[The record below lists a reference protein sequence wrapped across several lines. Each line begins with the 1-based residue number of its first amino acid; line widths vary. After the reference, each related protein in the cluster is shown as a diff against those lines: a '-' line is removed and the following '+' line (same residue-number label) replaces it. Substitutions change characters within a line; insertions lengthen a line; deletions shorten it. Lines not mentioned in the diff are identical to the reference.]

1 VSLAWSN
8 PGLLRDL
15 LARAW
20 ESPHSSFYR
29 RRFEAAGVGEG
40 DFRAKLAA
48 EDFGPLRAALPTL
61 SRADLVASP
70 VAERTFV
77 DPADV
82 RFFGYTSGTTS
93 GAPLVVPF
101 SRVARYWFE
110 PSLGRDVRRP
120 LIVYP
125 PLNGNF
131 GHTFIQQCAEAARPV
146 TPVFADFRQLPNA
159 AVLARETGADAVY
172 ATPTIAAMLAEHVE
186 RHYDPS
192 RIRLLALGS
201 ETLTAPRRAELARR
215 YPNAAIANLYASAEV
230 GQYALVPCARAID
243 EGLDV
248 FHPIPEAIAAVE
260 LVDGELVISYGGN
273 PATPLV
279 RYRTGD
285 GFALAPGGC
294 PCGSPTPALVWDF
307 RDGVDRVRANGVEV
321 TVEQL
326 DRAVA
331 ASPRLSNPRY
341 RARFSRGEAGR
352 VRVEIEIEDAAL
364 AAGSAD
370 GDPVAEIVAGD
381 LSGAWAVGNGKMFRD
396 AVAAGLFEAPRVRF
410 VAALPPLGLKDR
422 RLVSEL

>member
-1 VSLAWSN
+1 MSVVWVN
-8 PGLLRDL
+8 EGLLRDL

-20 ESPHSSFYR
+20 SGAPSAFYR
-29 RRFEAAGVGEG
+29 RRFEAAGAGGEAFESG
-40 DFRAKLAA
+40 LAA
-48 EDFGPLRAALPTL
+48 PDLPALLESLPFVT
-61 SRADLVASP
+61 RADLASTP
-70 VAERTFV
+70 VADRTYV
-77 DPADV
+77 APEEV

-101 SRVARYWFE
+101 ARVERYWFE
-110 PSLGRDVRRP
+110 PSLGLEVRRP

-201 ETLTAPRRAELARR
+201 ETLTAPRRGELARR

-230 GQYALVPCARAID
+230 GQYALVPCARAIG
-243 EGLDV
+243 EGLDI

-273 PATPLV
+273 RATPLV

-285 GFALAPGGC
+285 GFALAPDGC
-294 PCGSPTPALVWDF
+294 PCGSPSPALVWDF
-307 RDGVDRVRANGVEV
+307 RDGVDRVRVNGVEV
-321 TVEQL
+321 TVDQL

-341 RARFSRGEAGR
+341 RARFSRGGEGR
-352 VRVEIEIEDAAL
+352 VRVDFEIEDAVLAESGGDDPTAALVADDL
-364 AAGSAD
+364 AAGWRL
-370 GDPVAEIVAGD
+370 G
-381 LSGAWAVGNGKMFRD
+381 SGSPFAAAVE
-396 AVAAGLFEAPRVRF
+396 AGLFEHPRVRF
-410 VAALPPLGLKDR
+410 VAAIAPLGQKDR
-422 RLVSEL
+422 RLINEL